1 MPPSF
6 PPAPT
11 DPRPDRR
18 VLAASAGLLAL
29 AIFAVDSFTPLEG
42 AVAVLYV
49 LVVLI
54 AARTGRRRDI
64 LTAAG
69 ASLALTLVGY
79 LLAHGLH
86 PVGSAVLRA
95 AVSLAAIVVG
105 AGLALQNQAAHAALA
120 RSERRYRRMIDESRM
135 GILEEDW
142 SALREAL
149 DREGVA
155 APAALT
161 ALLARRPELLGDLRR
176 RARIL
181 GINPAFRAMIGVAGR
196 PARTVDDVLSP
207 EDRTFPAALSAWLGG
222 APFFEAETEISG
234 PGGRPIPVLFAMTF
248 PDAEDRDGAVLVFV
262 VDVTE
267 RKQAQD
273 ALLHAQAELAH
284 AARVATLGELTAS
297 IAHEV
302 NQPLMA
308 TVTNGEAAL
317 RWLRRDPPDLGE
329 VAANLGRIVA
339 EGRRAGAIVAR
350 IRAFLKKDPAARD
363 ALAIPALIEDTRL
376 LVERELARAGVAL
389 VLAIEPD
396 LPPVAGDR
404 IQIQQILVNLMV
416 NAGQAMAGGPAPRR
430 LTLRAARSGP
440 EVEITVSD
448 TGPGVAEAD
457 LARLFDAFFTT
468 KPSGMGMGL
477 AIARTTAEAH
487 GGRLTAESA
496 PGAGASF
503 RLTLP
508 ALEAAPGEA
517 PQDGSR
523 DGRAT

>member
-79 LLAHGLH
+79 LLAHGMH

-120 RSERRYRRMIDESRM
+120 RSERRYRRMIDASRM

-142 SALREAL
+142 TALRDAL

-155 APAALT
+155 EPAALT

-181 GINPAFRAMIGVAGR
+181 GINPAFRAMIGAEAAGR

-207 EDRTFPAALSAWLGG
+207 DDRTFPAALSAWLGG

-262 VDVTE
+262 VDVAE

-329 VAANLGRIVA
+329 VAAGLGRIVS
-339 EGRRAGAIVAR
+339 EGRRAGEIVAR
-350 IRAFLKKDPAARD
+350 IRAFLKKAPAPHET
-363 ALAIPALIEDTRL
+363 LAVAALIEDTRL
-376 LVERELARAGVAL
+376 LVERELARARVSVA
-389 VLAIEPD
+389 VEVDPD
-396 LPPVAGDR
+396 LPPVSGDR

-416 NAGQAMAGGPAPRR
+416 NAGQAMAGEPAPRR

-440 EVEITVSD
+440 EVAITVGD
-448 TGPGVAEAD
+448 TGPGIAEAD

-496 PGAGASF
+496 PGAGATF

-508 ALEAAPGEA
+508 ALGQAPR
-517 PQDGSR
+517 DGSR